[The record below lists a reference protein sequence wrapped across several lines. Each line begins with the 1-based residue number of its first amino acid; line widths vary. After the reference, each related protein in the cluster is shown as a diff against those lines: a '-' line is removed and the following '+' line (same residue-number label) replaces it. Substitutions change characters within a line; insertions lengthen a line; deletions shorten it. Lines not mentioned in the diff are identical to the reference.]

1 MRRPLELDASGGD
14 ARAMSRPIKPK
25 HLAVN

>member
-14 ARAMSRPIKPK
+14 AGAMSRPIKPK